1 MSNITTINK
10 TDITPSGFGMPIYGC
25 APVGAFS
32 GAFTSAIKGAPVAAA
47 RVRQMGGALLSV
59 TGPVAGT
66 VPGQQA
72 WSPPI

>member
-25 APVGAFS
+25 A
-32 GAFTSAIKGAPVAAA
+32 FTQAIKGAPVAAA

-59 TGPVAGT
+59 TGV
-66 VPGQQA
+66 VPGQRA